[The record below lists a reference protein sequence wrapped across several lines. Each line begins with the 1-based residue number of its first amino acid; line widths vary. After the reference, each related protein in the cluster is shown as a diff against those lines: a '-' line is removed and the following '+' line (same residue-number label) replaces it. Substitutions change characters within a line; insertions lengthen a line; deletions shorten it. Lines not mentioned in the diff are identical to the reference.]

1 MLRGNRHCDGS
12 VGASDLRATIARMVV
27 FLLLVTAGGGAAL
40 SQTTNEVARDVV
52 VRLYRDYA
60 WEAVMSGTVRDGFF
74 AEQPSAVL
82 EKYLDHELASLLV
95 ADAEC
100 IRRTHEICNLEFMPL
115 FASQD
120 PTAFDLEVEETKK
133 QDEVLVTFQR
143 PGGDQA
149 RLLYKM
155 SQEGAGWRVS
165 DIVYES
171 SRSLKNI
178 LSAKRN

>member
-1 MLRGNRHCDGS
+1 MFRVKSRLDGI
-12 VGASDLRATIARMVV
+12 VRYYRAAIAQTVIV
-27 FLLLVTAGGGAAL
+27 LLLAMTGVVLDGGAVL
-40 SQTTNEVARDVV
+40 SQTHDATARDVV

-74 AEQPSAVL
+74 ADQPLVEL

-120 PTAFDLEVEETKK
+120 PAASDLEVEETKK
-133 QDEVLVTFQR
+133 KDEVQVTFKR
-143 PGGDQA
+143 LGGDQV
-149 RLLYKM
+149 RMLFKM
-155 SQEGAGWRVS
+155 RQEVAGWRIS
-165 DIVYES
+165 DIEYES
-171 SRSLKNI
+171 SRSLKTI
-178 LSAKRN
+178 LKAK